1 MEFINYISGLVVVIL
16 SLPFM
21 AYAQDTPITANTG
34 IITGAS
40 TVCIGSST
48 VLADKNVGGMWS
60 SSDNSVATVS
70 TKGSVTGI
78 TTGTATISYTYAGD
92 DFALTIDVITIT
104 VNTPPAHGTTL
115 GTTPV
120 LEPGIIL
127 NDSVPGIWSGSNS
140 YSFDINVPVI
150 SSGLTNTCGATTSGF
165 DNDATVVTR

>member
-1 MEFINYISGLVVVIL
+1 MKIINYISVLAVVVL

-21 AYAQDTPITANTG
+21 AIAQDTSITPNTG

-60 SSDNSVATVS
+60 SSDNSVATVT
-70 TKGSVTGI
+70 TKGNVTGI
-78 TTGTATISYTYAGD
+78 AAGTATISYTYAGD

-120 LEPGIIL
+120 IEPGIIL
-127 NDSVPGIWSGSNS
+127 NDNVPGIWGGCNS
-140 YSFDINVPVI
+140 YGFDSNAVII
-150 SSGLTNTCGATTSGF
+150 SSDLTNTCSAIISGLS
-165 DNDATVVTR
+165 DNIVVAR

>member
-1 MEFINYISGLVVVIL
+1 MKIINYISVLAVVVL

-21 AYAQDTPITANTG
+21 AIAQDTSITPNTG

-60 SSDNSVATVS
+60 SSDNSVATVT
-70 TKGSVTGI
+70 TKGNVTGI
-78 TTGTATISYTYAGD
+78 AAGTATISYTYAGD

-120 LEPGIIL
+120 IEPGIIL
-127 NDSVPGIWSGSNS
+127 NDNVPGIWGGNNR

-150 SSGLTNTCGATTSGF
+150 SSALTNTCSATSGVDA
-165 DNDATVVTR
+165 DNVFVTR